1 MNVNKLLL
9 CAGLML
15 VTHDF
20 FTSPEKKESS
30 HKNSGTIVVTISGQT
45 VVQKSKIGQ
54 KVQKKLQEEQEHL
67 SKPLQEDEKRIRIKE
82 QELLKKKQEL
92 DKDAEEITNNKLLS
106 QDAKQRKFEGL
117 QDRVRVLEEDK
128 AELERLAKRL
138 QADAKRLEGKMSQLY
153 QEEMSK
159 LDVQIRDIIKDVAA
173 REGWDIV
180 LMEEAV
186 VYAAPSVS
194 KTDVIIKELDELDKK
209 NNTPKSKL

>member
-9 CAGLML
+9 CMSLTL
-15 VTHDF
+15 LTHDF
-20 FTSPEKKESS
+20 FADSEKKEFS

-54 KVQKKLQEEQEHL
+54 KVQKKLQEEQESL

-106 QDAKQRKFEGL
+106 PEAKQRKFEEL
-117 QDRVRVLEEDK
+117 QERVRMFEEYK

-138 QADAKRLEGKMSQLY
+138 QADVKRLEGKMSQLY
-153 QEEMSK
+153 QDEMSK

-173 REGWDIV
+173 REGWDVV
-180 LMEEAV
+180 LMEEGV
-186 VYAAPSVS
+186 VFAAPSVA
-194 KTDVIIKELDELDKK
+194 KTDVIIKELDDLDKK
-209 NNTPKSKL
+209 NNAPKSKL